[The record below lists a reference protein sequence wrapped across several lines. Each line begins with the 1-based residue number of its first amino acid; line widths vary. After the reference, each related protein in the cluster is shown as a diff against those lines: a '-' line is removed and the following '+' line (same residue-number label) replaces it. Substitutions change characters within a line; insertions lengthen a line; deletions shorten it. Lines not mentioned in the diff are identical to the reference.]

1 MPLLQDGGIDLTFKK
16 FIDGLDSVVKWAA
29 IAMFSIMTV
38 AIVLQVIFRYILHA
52 SLSWSEELARYLF
65 VWSVLLG
72 SAMCVKRRSHVGVEV
87 FTMYLPKNLQRYS
100 IFLADILGL
109 IFYGILIIYGFNV
122 VKITMNQF
130 SASLGIK
137 MGYPYLSI
145 PVAGI
150 VMFLNGLYN
159 MLEDLKQ
166 FKENDGVVRA

>member
-1 MPLLQDGGIDLTFKK
+1 MGFKK
-16 FIDGLDSVVKWAA
+16 FIDGLDNVVKWLAV
-29 IAMFSIMTV
+29 AMFSIMTV
-38 AIVLQVIFRYILHA
+38 AIVLQVVFRYVLHA
-52 SLSWSEELARYLF
+52 SLSFSEELARYLF

-87 FTMYLPKNLQRYS
+87 FMMYMPKSLQKYGV
-100 IFLADILGL
+100 ILADVLGL
-109 IFYGILIIYGFNV
+109 VFFGILIVYGFNV
-122 VKITMNQF
+122 VKVTMNQT

-159 MLEDLKQ
+159 MLEDFRQ
-166 FKENDGVVRA
+166 FKELGGSKA

>member
-1 MPLLQDGGIDLTFKK
+1 MTFKK
-16 FIDGLDSVVKWAA
+16 FIDGLDNVVKWMA

-38 AIVLQVIFRYILHA
+38 AIVLQVLFRYVIHS

-87 FTMYLPKNLQRYS
+87 FMMYLPKNLQKYGV
-100 IFLADILGL
+100 FLADIFGL
-109 IFYGILIIYGFNV
+109 IFYGILIVYGFNV
-122 VKITMNQF
+122 VKITMNQS

-159 MLEDLKQ
+159 MIEDFKQ
-166 FKENDGVVRA
+166 FKKNDGVVKA